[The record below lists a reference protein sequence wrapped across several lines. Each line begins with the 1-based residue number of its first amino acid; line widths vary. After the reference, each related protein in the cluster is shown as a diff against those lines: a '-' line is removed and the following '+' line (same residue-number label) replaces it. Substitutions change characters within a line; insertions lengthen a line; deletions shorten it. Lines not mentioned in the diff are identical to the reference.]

1 MKCQCCPHIETS
13 QLICC
18 ANQLTGFYVM
28 VTLASN
34 GLNLLSNGNGNE
46 CYLIWFKNACILL
59 LPWANDSKVKV
70 LQIQSMK
77 QTQVSIELEQ
87 LQHKNTALK
96 RSSAIGVAKIKEG
109 SIKLPLW
116 YKWWLTQD
124 LFRTLLNTCNGV
136 FLQKSW
142 KSLHH
147 RFLTVS

>member
-1 MKCQCCPHIETS
+1 M
-13 QLICC
+13 
-18 ANQLTGFYVM
+18 NV
-28 VTLASN
+28 
-34 GLNLLSNGNGNE
+34 
-46 CYLIWFKNACILL
+46 IWFKNACILL

-70 LQIQSMK
+70 WQIQSIK

-87 LQHKNTALK
+87 LQHMNNALK
-96 RSSAIGVAKIKEG
+96 RSSAIGVVKIKEG

-147 RFLTVS
+147 RFLTVSQIRVHLWEVTSRLTTSKNTKAYLKTIIEKVK